1 LEIEVVQELNVGVVI
16 MVNPLMVGD
25 NVNFAMELITL
36 RTLGTPSIVNVGA
49 QASPNGGIN
58 G

>member
-1 LEIEVVQELNVGVVI
+1 MEIEVVQELNVGVVI

-25 NVNFAMELITL
+25 NVNFAMELTT